1 VTFAPAMKYLEK
13 LIRQR
18 EDTGPLAY
26 RRDHWTR
33 KDAPLLE
40 WLGAVI
46 DHSEAHSRGG
56 AADPS
61 NLVTACNKCYLLK
74 SAMLPEDFRKL
85 RPLRPVK
92 GKYGEPEDWDGL
104 SSLFII
110 QASRLRKIATRKLK
124 MDTGA
129 KFKVTHY
136 PNSRP
141 LSFLTI

>member
-1 VTFAPAMKYLEK
+1 MTFTPAMKYLEK

-104 SSLFII
+104 SSLFIMR
-110 QASRLRKIATRKLK
+110 ASRLRKSQL
-124 MDTGA
+124 GQ
-129 KFKVTHY
+129 
-136 PNSRP
+136 NSKWIQA
-141 LSFLTI
+141 LNSK